1 MPVST
6 IRATAHVYLL
16 LGANLGDKQ
25 QTFAQARQHIAGQVG
40 TIASVSSLY
49 ETEAW
54 GVTGQPTYLN
64 QVLLVDTYLT
74 PADVLVQTQA
84 IEQRLGRVRAEK
96 WGARLID
103 VDLLFYDSLIL
114 NSPTLTI
121 PHPLLHERRFTLM
134 PLAELAPDFV
144 HPVLGLP
151 VHTLLANCTDENEV
165 IKFS

>member
-1 MPVST
+1 VSAVR
-6 IRATAHVYLL
+6 ISAHLYLL

-25 QTFAQARQHIAGQVG
+25 QTFAQARRYVAEQVG
-40 TIASVSSLY
+40 AIVSASSLY

-54 GVTGQPTYLN
+54 GVTNQPTYLN

-74 PADVLVQTQA
+74 PADALTQTQA

-103 VDLLFYDSLIL
+103 IDLLFYDSLIL
-114 NSPTLTI
+114 NSPTLTL